1 MWIRAVIQT
10 SEQKYFR
17 NVSKT
22 YLKLKITEYTKL
34 ISPKLELAQWKL
46 INHNIQP
53 LKQFVFQCG
62 EIIIVSYAT
71 LYL

>member
-1 MWIRAVIQT
+1 MWIRAVIET
-10 SEQKYFR
+10 SEYKYFR

-22 YLKLKITEYTKL
+22 SLKLKITEYTEL

-53 LKQFVFQCG
+53 LKQFLFW
-62 EIIIVSYAT
+62 Y
-71 LYL
+71 

>member
-53 LKQFVFQCG
+53 LKH
-62 EIIIVSYAT
+62 
-71 LYL
+71 

>member
-17 NVSKT
+17 NVSKM

-53 LKQFVFQCG
+53 LKH
-62 EIIIVSYAT
+62 
-71 LYL
+71 